1 MTGAVLI
8 KPWER
13 ALKANG
19 VTLNCLT
26 SRVLN
31 QIERV
36 VLAAEKHLADGN
48 SGASLAPEHHAAR

>member
-13 ALKANG
+13 ALKAEG
-19 VTLNCLT
+19 IFLDCLT

-36 VLAAEKHLADGN
+36 VLAAEK
-48 SGASLAPEHHAAR
+48 SLTGGKIGQRRAKEP